1 MNWDILKKYNVV
13 EYKSPEQAPFDT
25 QIVVTKELERE
36 THRTMRVL
44 SKQVKEED
52 VRAFVEKAVQM
63 TGIGTI
69 NSCRD
74 SIARPYHTGR

>member
-1 MNWDILKKYNVV
+1 
-13 EYKSPEQAPFDT
+13 
-25 QIVVTKELERE
+25 
-36 THRTMRVL
+36 MRVL

-63 TGIGTI
+63 TGIGII